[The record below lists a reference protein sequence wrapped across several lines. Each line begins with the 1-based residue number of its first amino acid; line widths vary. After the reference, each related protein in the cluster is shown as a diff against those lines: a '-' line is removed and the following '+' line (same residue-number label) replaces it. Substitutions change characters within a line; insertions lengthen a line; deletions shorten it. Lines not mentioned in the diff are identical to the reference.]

1 MNSLEWNL
9 EDIFKENEIEINIEK
24 LEHLRKELE
33 KYKGTLNTSENIL
46 NCYKK
51 YCELLEVHEKLY
63 AYAMLKYHK
72 DMSNVE
78 SIKLY
83 KRLENITAII
93 SSSLAFITPEIS
105 KNSKEDLESFLK
117 GNKGLIEFEKS
128 IKDIIKDKAH
138 ILSEE
143 KEELLAKFS
152 EVFSASENIYD
163 IFTNTELDFPSIKD
177 ENGNELKMNM
187 ALYGK
192 YAKSSNENIRKQA
205 FESIYSLYKKH
216 INSITEMYLSR
227 VKKATISSNI
237 RNYKSSLD
245 MATQNDDATI
255 NVYNAL
261 VESVDENLYLN
272 HKYLKLKNKILNTEK
287 MHMYDVYVNPLEK
300 EEEHIEF
307 EEAKETILNALTI
320 LGEEYTQKLK
330 NAFNSNWMDVFEK
343 ENKMSGGYNLGVY
356 GVHPFILLNYINS
369 SRDVSTIAHEL
380 GHAMHSDYSSSSQNI
395 INSNY
400 TIMVAEVAS
409 TVNEILLANYLIEK
423 EEDLTKKASLI
434 NEQLD
439 MIRAT
444 LVRQTMFAEFEKIIH
459 ERIERGESQ
468 TSETLN
474 ETYFELVKKYF
485 GEDVI
490 LDEEIKYEWARIPH
504 LYRCFYVYK
513 YSTGI
518 SSAIAIA
525 SKILSKEDGYTEKY
539 IEMLKQ
545 GGSKSSIELLKMV
558 DVDLE
563 NKETYNLA
571 FKYFEEKLNNLEKI
585 VNKIK

>member
-490 LDEEIKYEWARIPH
+490 FDEEIKYEWARIPH

>member
-205 FESIYSLYKKH
+205 FESI
-216 INSITEMYLSR
+216 
-227 VKKATISSNI
+227 
-237 RNYKSSLD
+237 
-245 MATQNDDATI
+245 
-255 NVYNAL
+255 
-261 VESVDENLYLN
+261 
-272 HKYLKLKNKILNTEK
+272 
-287 MHMYDVYVNPLEK
+287 
-300 EEEHIEF
+300 
-307 EEAKETILNALTI
+307 
-320 LGEEYTQKLK
+320 
-330 NAFNSNWMDVFEK
+330 
-343 ENKMSGGYNLGVY
+343 
-356 GVHPFILLNYINS
+356 
-369 SRDVSTIAHEL
+369 
-380 GHAMHSDYSSSSQNI
+380 
-395 INSNY
+395 
-400 TIMVAEVAS
+400 
-409 TVNEILLANYLIEK
+409 
-423 EEDLTKKASLI
+423 
-434 NEQLD
+434 
-439 MIRAT
+439 
-444 LVRQTMFAEFEKIIH
+444 
-459 ERIERGESQ
+459 
-468 TSETLN
+468 
-474 ETYFELVKKYF
+474 
-485 GEDVI
+485 
-490 LDEEIKYEWARIPH
+490 
-504 LYRCFYVYK
+504 
-513 YSTGI
+513 
-518 SSAIAIA
+518 
-525 SKILSKEDGYTEKY
+525 
-539 IEMLKQ
+539 
-545 GGSKSSIELLKMV
+545 
-558 DVDLE
+558 
-563 NKETYNLA
+563 
-571 FKYFEEKLNNLEKI
+571 
-585 VNKIK
+585 